1 MLPPVSADTPES
13 PDSMNPRVAYPG
25 NNALMHRV
33 RSRAATTQRNY
44 FTHLE
49 EKRMSSP
56 TKTLLNGIL
65 ASAIM
70 LLLCSTPVNAQEKQ
84 WPESREPIK
93 ISLINYSVQNVLSY
107 IYGTVL
113 ERIGYNVEYVSADY
127 IGQFEGIAN
136 GDIDVGIDMW
146 ETTTRIQLA
155 EYVQSGKVKNMGTQA
170 GPIWETWWYPD
181 YLEESCPGLPDWK
194 ALLEPACVE
203 ALATPETTP
212 KGRLITGPKEWNL
225 KDEERIEAL
234 GLQFEAI
241 HAGGDAALMAE
252 MTSSI
257 KRKEPFIGFAWFPHW
272 FVAKHGKTWVEF
284 PAYEP
289 ACYTDPAWGVNP
301 NATVDCEMPTGF
313 TWKVAWAGG
322 EVMWP
327 KAYKILRV
335 FRIDHDTNGKLAA
348 RTDLDKIPAAEV
360 AKEWVDSNEDVWRQW
375 LK

>member
-1 MLPPVSADTPES
+1 MSPPI
-13 PDSMNPRVAYPG
+13 
-25 NNALMHRV
+25 
-33 RSRAATTQRNY
+33 
-44 FTHLE
+44 
-49 EKRMSSP
+49 
-56 TKTLLNGIL
+56 KTLLNGML
-65 ASAIM
+65 ACATA
-70 LLLCSTPVNAQEKQ
+70 LLLYTTPANAQEAQ

-136 GDIDVGIDMW
+136 GDIHVGIDMW

-155 EYVQSGKVKNMGTQA
+155 EYVQSGKVKNMGTQS

-181 YLEESCPGLPDWK
+181 YLVEYCPGLPDWK

-203 ALATPETTP
+203 ALATPETAP
-212 KGRLITGPKEWNL
+212 KARLITGPKEWNL

-257 KRKEPFIGFAWFPHW
+257 KRKEPFMGFAWYPHW
-272 FVAKHGKTWVEF
+272 FVAKHGQTWVEF

-289 ACYTDPAWGVNP
+289 ACYTDPAWGINP

-322 EVMWP
+322 EVNWP

-335 FRIDHDTNGKLAA
+335 FRIDHDTNGMLAA
-348 RTDLDKIPAAEV
+348 RTDLDKIPAEEV
-360 AKEWVDSNEDVWRQW
+360 AREWVDANEDVWRQW